1 LGGIDRE
8 HGHSE
13 EVPAAEKMKTA
24 SNARLMFV
32 MAANETQA
40 AAIARTLVEERLA
53 ACVNML
59 GPVRSIYRWR
69 DAVEDERE
77 CLMLIKTAAR
87 LCGKVERRV
96 KELHSYE
103 VPEVMAVRFAS
114 GSADYLN
121 WLFES
126 VAPQKRRPRAG
137 AQR

>member
-1 LGGIDRE
+1 
-8 HGHSE
+8 
-13 EVPAAEKMKTA
+13 MNTA
-24 SNARLMFV
+24 SNARLIFV
-32 MAANETQA
+32 MAANEAQA

-87 LCGKVERRV
+87 LCEKIERRI

-103 VPEVMAVRFAS
+103 VPEVMAVRFAN

-126 VAPQKRRPRAG
+126 VGPQKRGPRARAG
-137 AQR
+137 SR